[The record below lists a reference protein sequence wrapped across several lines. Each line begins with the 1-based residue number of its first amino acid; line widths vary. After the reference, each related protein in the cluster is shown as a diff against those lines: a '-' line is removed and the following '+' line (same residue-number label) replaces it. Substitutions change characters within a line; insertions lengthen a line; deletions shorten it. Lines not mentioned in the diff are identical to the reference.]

1 MMKYQNTN
9 WVCKTHRKQMT
20 KNDSKKLTIILQYK
34 KKLPKKKKTILTIAS
49 KYVEFSISQE
59 LPLLKSDEVSNN

>member
-20 KNDSKKLTIILQYK
+20 KNDSKKLIIILQYK
-34 KKLPKKKKTILTIAS
+34 KKLPKKKPILTIAS

>member
-1 MMKYQNTN
+1 MKYQNTN
-9 WVCKTHRKQMT
+9 WVCKTHRTQMT
-20 KNDSKKLTIILQYK
+20 KNDSKKLIIILQYK